1 MKTIELDG
9 VTIELVKKRVK
20 RLTLH
25 VTPERVWM
33 SVPQRVS
40 YDEAVRFA
48 LQQRAWIAAQRAQI
62 AIRTQQSVCEGARI
76 RVWGAYVRL
85 ALTTDGQTARMGDIL
100 TLRVRSNAGEDEVRR
115 ALDDW
120 YRVQLAA
127 VLPDVRARWEHVVG
141 AKAADCRI
149 RDMKTRWG
157 TCSLRLRRVWI
168 NLRLAQYPPACLD
181 YVMVHELTHLLVPNH
196 SVAFWS
202 LMDRFYPDWRAV
214 RAALR

>member
-1 MKTIELDG
+1 MKTIELNG

-33 SVPQRVS
+33 SVPERMS

-48 LQQRAWIAAQRAQI
+48 AQKLDWIVSQRAQI
-62 AIRTQQSVCEGARI
+62 AMRTQQSLCERGSI
-76 RVWGAYVRL
+76 RVWGESVRL
-85 ALTTDGQTARMGDIL
+85 VLTTDGQTARMGDTL
-100 TLRVRSNAGEDEVRR
+100 KLRVSPKAGEDEVRR
-115 ALDDW
+115 ALDAW
-120 YRVQLAA
+120 YRAQLTA
-127 VLPDVRARWEHVVG
+127 VLPDVRTRWERVVG
-141 AKAADCRI
+141 AHAADCRI

-168 NLRLAQYPPACLD
+168 NLRLVQYPPACLD
-181 YVMVHELTHLLVPNH
+181 YVMVHELTHLLVPDH
-196 SVAFWS
+196 SAAFWT
-202 LMDRFYPDWRAV
+202 LVERFYPDWRTV